1 MKTLTLFISMNLL
14 TACGASDNSGTNL
27 GSNSSKLPIET
38 LDLKGSW
45 QEPCDIDIDDNDSRQ
60 SVETYS
66 DAGISIAVDYYS
78 DSDCTFEDFSINFT
92 ASINY
97 TGEKILSSGQ
107 TVKKV
112 GAIIDTKNVLV
123 LLIDENLKNSY
134 INKNICSRSDWNS
147 GQYIN
152 ISNCYEFNDLIE
164 DLKAPLK
171 DIYYVDGNRV
181 YWGNSER
188 ANDENGFPT
197 ELKSTPNT
205 KI

>member
-1 MKTLTLFISMNLL
+1 MKALTLFISISLL
-14 TACGASDNSGTNL
+14 TACGASDNSDTFL

-38 LDLKGSW
+38 VDLKGSW
-45 QEPCDIDIDDNDSRQ
+45 QEPCDIDTSDNDS
-60 SVETYS
+60 SKSIETYS
-66 DAGISIAVDYYS
+66 DTGMSLAVDYYR
-78 DSDCTFEDFSINFT
+78 DSDCTFEELSMKFT

-97 TGEKILSSGQ
+97 AGEKVLSSGQ

-123 LLIDENLKNSY
+123 LLIDESLQNRY
-134 INKNICSRSDWNS
+134 INNNMCSRTDWNS

-152 ISNCYEFNDLIE
+152 ISNCYELNDLIE

-171 DIYYVDGNRV
+171 DIYYVDGNNV

-188 ANDENGFPT
+188 ANDEHGFPT

>member
-1 MKTLTLFISMNLL
+1 MKNITLFIFISLL
-14 TACGASDNSGTNL
+14 TACGASNDSSSEL

-45 QEPCDIDIDDNDSRQ
+45 QEPCNIDTDDNDS
-60 SVETYS
+60 SKSIEIYS
-66 DAGISIAVDYYS
+66 DTGMSIAVNYYS
-78 DSDCTFEDFSINFT
+78 DSDCTFEELSMKFT

-97 TGEKILSSGQ
+97 AGEKILSSGQ

-112 GAIIDTKNVLV
+112 GALIDTENVLA
-123 LLIDENLKNSY
+123 LLHDESLITTY
-134 INKNICSRSDWNS
+134 IEKNICNRTDWNS

-171 DIYYVDGNRV
+171 DIYYIDGNQI
-181 YWGNSER
+181 YWGNSDSQD
-188 ANDENGFPT
+188 DENGFPT
-197 ELKSTPNT
+197 ELKSIANT